1 MNLALRKPTTLAE
14 FLEWEERQPLRYEF
28 DGVGPVAITGGTA
41 GHAVVQRNLA
51 IAVGGRLRGKP
62 CRFYGSGLK
71 FQVAE
76 GHVRYPDGMVVCRP
90 VDRTAT
96 VVYDPVIVFEVLSP
110 STGRD
115 DRIVKA
121 REYQATP
128 SVQRYVMLEQDGVSR
143 PSTSAPAMPGRTKSW
158 SPTPFSP
165 CLRSVSN
172 CHSPSSTTALSL
184 RRSRTPIGPP
194 TAPDLPR
201 IVLIGFGISSGS
213 SSRPG
218 DCSGADRTPEA
229 RPSPP
234 QAASNWRDRGTSR
247 STAGEK
253 GAMVG
258 PEENARWKR
267 VVCSS
272 SRASFWTRYA
282 FND

>member
-28 DGVGPVAITGGTA
+28 DGVGPVAMTGGTA
-41 GHAVVQRNLA
+41 GHAAVQRNLA

-62 CRFYGSGLK
+62 CRFYGSDLK

-128 SVQRYVMLEQDGVSR
+128 SVQRYVMLEQDAVGATVYARSGNAWTHEILVADSILALPEIAVSLPLAELYEGVVFEAEQAGDQ
-143 PSTSAPAMPGRTKSW
+143 PPAAE
-158 SPTPFSP
+158 
-165 CLRSVSN
+165 SV
-172 CHSPSSTTALSL
+172 
-184 RRSRTPIGPP
+184 R
-194 TAPDLPR
+194 
-201 IVLIGFGISSGS
+201 
-213 SSRPG
+213 
-218 DCSGADRTPEA
+218 
-229 RPSPP
+229 
-234 QAASNWRDRGTSR
+234 
-247 STAGEK
+247 
-253 GAMVG
+253 
-258 PEENARWKR
+258 
-267 VVCSS
+267 
-272 SRASFWTRYA
+272 
-282 FND
+282 